1 MQVYARFLIWVTIFY
16 FSFVNVTQGNN
27 YPCAQESIQVYNKAN
42 KLFNHPNPT
51 DQSDQQAFVLFQHLI
66 DKLQNSACKND
77 IILFHSYI
85 KKGILLDIL
94 GHFNDA
100 KNAYLAGISFHNTN
114 RSVSDSLILRTYI
127 YAGSS
132 YYHLN
137 NFDSAR
143 FFLRKAET
151 MINLATISEDKARLY
166 NALGAL
172 YYDNGNYN
180 QSKNYFRQALAM
192 IQEKTTLDTVSAVNI
207 STNIATAYYKLG
219 DYKSSL
225 SIYKNILKYN
235 VSANYIYMNMGRAN
249 AGLQQFSEALNC
261 FRKVNAMKLPG
272 VYNEIAAVQLKLN
285 AIDSSIFY
293 LDKLQYGLHLEQADV
308 NDLDV
313 GINQLYRGELYLK
326 LAQYDHALLSLQ
338 KAIMLFANFRNP
350 DIYTNPSGFKGAFA
364 YYRLFDALSQKAVAF
379 ELLYKKTARERDLK
393 ASYDAYVLTLEL
405 LEYIEK
411 NYDTDDAKL
420 LLKKRC
426 REIYESAISVCI
438 KLHQL
443 HPGNDYLE
451 KAFLTSERNKGSVVA
466 SNLKDQTISR
476 LNPEESAISDRTRNI
491 KYNIARLNVKQDQSQ
506 DTKEIER
513 IALEKQGYEMEL
525 SRLHKQME
533 QNNRFFKLKYDDS
546 YPPLLKLQEKILG
559 DQAIIS
565 FYSTSEKLHVFI
577 VSRKKFQHHVI
588 DNWPSLQHSVTSWI
602 ELLQKTESGRKFKG
616 QAIGN
621 AIYRQ
626 LIQPIRALVPESSEW
641 IIIPDGVL
649 YFLPFE
655 SLPVVGTNESL
666 VESISISYQLSSR
679 FVAGID
685 HEAAPANYSVL
696 AFAPFA
702 NTVPQN
708 VAGEQKFSWDRL
720 PASSEEIKE
729 LAGSRYMDQEA
740 TKEQFLKDLNR
751 HPVIHLAT
759 HAVANINNAAGS
771 YIAFYPQNK
780 SLLEDRL
787 YLEEL
792 YGLKMDATK
801 LVIISACETGEG
813 ELINNEGVMSV
824 ARAFA
829 YAGCASSINSLWKA
843 DDRATCE
850 ILKRFHIYLQ
860 NGESKSKAL
869 QKAKIDYIRRS
880 ESSKNPGYWSNLILV
895 GDIQP
900 ICKEAPANKGLMLF
914 FMLPVFIIAAI
925 VIKKKSTHFMNKRS

>member
-1 MQVYARFLIWVTIFY
+1 VQVYARILIWVILFY
-16 FSFVNVTQGNN
+16 FSFVVDTQGNN
-27 YPCAQESIQVYNKAN
+27 YPCAHESLPLYNKAN

-51 DQSDQQAFVLFQHLI
+51 DETDKQAFVLFQQLI
-66 DKLQNSACKND
+66 DKLQNSGCKKAM
-77 IILFHSYI
+77 ILFHSYV
-85 KKGILLDIL
+85 KKGIILDIL
-94 GHFNDA
+94 GRHNDA
-100 KNAYLAGISFHNTN
+100 KNAYLEGIGFYNTN
-114 RSVSDSLILRTYI
+114 RSVSDSLILRLYI
-127 YAGSS
+127 YTGSS
-132 YYHLN
+132 YYRLN
-137 NFDSAR
+137 DFDSAR
-143 FFLRKAET
+143 FFLRKAEA
-151 MINLATISEDKARLY
+151 MINLETMSGDKARLY

-192 IQEKTTLDTVSAVNI
+192 IQEKKPLDTVSAVNI

-225 SIYKNILKYN
+225 TIYHNILKYN

-249 AGLQQFSEALNC
+249 AGLNQFNEALNC
-261 FRKVNAMKLPG
+261 FRKVNPMKLPG

-285 AIDSSIFY
+285 LIDSSIFF
-293 LDKLQYGLHLEQADV
+293 LDKLQFGLKQEQADV

-313 GINQLYRGELYLK
+313 GINQLYRAELYLK
-326 LAQYDHALLSLQ
+326 LHQYEHALRSLQ
-338 KAIMLFANFRNP
+338 KAIMLFANFKNP

-364 YYRLFDALSQKAVAF
+364 YYRLFDALSMKATVF
-379 ELLYKKTARERDLK
+379 ELLFKKSSRERDLK

-420 LLKKRC
+420 LLKKSS
-426 REIYESAISVCI
+426 REIYEKAISVCI
-438 KLHQL
+438 KLHNL
-443 HPGNDYLE
+443 HPGKNYLE
-451 KAFLTSERNKGSVVA
+451 KAFLTSERNKGSVVV
-466 SNLKDQTISR
+466 SNLRDQTLSR
-476 LNPEESAISDRTRNI
+476 FNPEEAAIADRTRNI

-513 IALEKQGYEMEL
+513 IAVEKEGYEMEL

-533 QNNRFFKLKYDDS
+533 QNNRFFKLKYNDS
-546 YPPLLKLQEKILG
+546 YPALNTIQENLTRE
-559 DQAIIS
+559 QALIS
-565 FYSTSEKLHVFI
+565 FYSTPEKLHVFI
-577 VSRKKFQHHVI
+577 VTRKKFQHHVI
-588 DNWPSLQHSVTSWI
+588 DSWRDLQQSVASWI
-602 ELLQKTESGRKFKG
+602 KLLQKTESGRKFKG
-616 QAIGN
+616 QPIGN
-621 AIYRQ
+621 SIYKQ
-626 LIQPIRALVPESSEW
+626 LVEPIRTLVPQSQEW

-655 SLPVVGTNESL
+655 SLPVAGRSESL
-666 VESISISYQLSSR
+666 VESLSISYQLSSR
-679 FVAGID
+679 FVTGQDD
-685 HEAAPANYSVL
+685 HFRASNYSVL

-702 NTVPQN
+702 NTMQERGREEKTTWN
-708 VAGEQKFSWDRL
+708 RL
-720 PASSEEIKE
+720 PASAEEIKE
-729 LAGSRYMDQEA
+729 LAGSRYIDNSA
-740 TKEQFLKDLNR
+740 TKEQFLKEVNS

-850 ILKRFHIYLQ
+850 ILKRFHFYLQ
-860 NGESKSKAL
+860 KGFSKSRAL
-869 QKAKIDYIRRS
+869 QKAKIDYIKRS
-880 ESSKNPGYWSNLILV
+880 ETSKNPGYWSNLILV
-895 GDIQP
+895 GDNQP
-900 ICKEAPANKGLMLF
+900 ICNEAYANKELMLF
-914 FMLPVFIIAAI
+914 FMLPFFVIAAV
-925 VIKKKSTHFMNKRS
+925 VIKKSRRIHK